1 MQPAPRSR
9 ATLYRFENLP
19 GLTRQEVALWNW
31 YISVGPGK
39 PEWRS
44 WLADLFAHLVER
56 PAGQQLQLVQTHLV
70 EAEFGEKVLS
80 FGSKQELFI
89 GRSPENEI
97 VLPAKAIASR
107 HAHVL
112 LKDNRLY
119 LEDLGGRLGTYLWD
133 RRIEPNAPELL
144 RNGDQFSVFPYKF
157 RVILEQSWTP
167 ETDVDLTDCRAV
179 PLSRAEFLAM
189 SPAGRRIF
197 VVNPHPSGDR
207 ALLEVNSA
215 FLAELQQRLLAP
227 LGVNTA
233 AGTVP
238 SDDAFAGFIM
248 LALLERLNRG
258 LKFPVQFSFGRGK
271 AHKLVDATRGMSLS
285 CAVRVGDLTG
295 HFRVFLPLEFLA
307 KYKTDSDTSS
317 KDNYPAGLCW
327 NFPVSVGF
335 VDLSPDEMAQVGP
348 GDILVTENSG
358 ALLFPNDFA
367 TGWGLVEE
375 SSNSAA
381 YRVDN
386 YFERSMSV
394 ETGGET
400 TSASSRPNIGAL
412 PLRLHVV
419 VGEKEFTLAE
429 IQSFSPGTIVE
440 LETMKS
446 DPVRLMVNGKI
457 LGEGE
462 LVDVEGKLAVKVL
475 GWRST

>member
-9 ATLYRFENLP
+9 VTLYRFENLP
-19 GLTRQEVALWNW
+19 CLTRQEVPLWNW
-31 YISVGPGK
+31 YISCGPDK
-39 PEWRS
+39 RDWQS
-44 WLADLFAHLVER
+44 WLSDVFGHLVER
-56 PAGQQLQLVQTHLV
+56 PAGQQLQLVQSHLV
-70 EAEFGEKVLS
+70 ESEFGDKVLS

-89 GRSPENEI
+89 GRGAENDV

-107 HAHVL
+107 HAHL
-112 LKDNRLY
+112 FLKDNRLY

-133 RRIEPNAPELL
+133 RRIEPNDPQLL
-144 RNGDQFSVFPYKF
+144 RNGDQFSVFPYRF
-157 RVILEQSWTP
+157 RVVLEQSWTP
-167 ETDVDLTDCRAV
+167 ETDVELSECRAV

-189 SPAGRRIF
+189 SPAGRRTF
-197 VVNPHPSGDR
+197 VVNPHPSGER
-207 ALLEVNSA
+207 ALLEVNPA
-215 FLAELQQRLLAP
+215 FLSEMQQRILVP
-227 LGVNTA
+227 LTLNTA

-238 SDDAFAGFIM
+238 SDDAFAGFVM

-285 CAVRVGDLTG
+285 SAVRVGDLTG
-295 HFRVFLPLEFLA
+295 HFRVFLPLEFLS
-307 KYKTDSDTSS
+307 KYKSDANARP
-317 KDNYPAGLCW
+317 KREYPAGLCW
-327 NFPVSVGF
+327 NFPVSIGF
-335 VDLSPDEMAQVGP
+335 VDLSPDEMAQVGL
-348 GDILVTENSG
+348 GDILVTEN
-358 ALLFPNDFA
+358 AATMLFPNDFDK
-367 TGWGLVEE
+367 GWNLGPE
-375 SSNSAA
+375 SSNSAG

-400 TSASSRPNIGAL
+400 TSAGTRPNVGAL

-475 GWRST
+475 GWRSS